1 MAASLNGPPA
11 SLQWHCPK
19 RMDDQNFKIIK
30 LPRNG
35 PKPGQSTKAWL
46 YGKDKETEKVRK
58 IIEWREF
65 GGRKR
70 K

>member
-1 MAASLNGPPA
+1 MTCSIPDG
-11 SLQWHCPK
+11 
-19 RMDDQNFKIIK
+19 FKIIK

-46 YGKDKETEKVRK
+46 YGKEQEAKEFQRK
-58 IIEWREF
+58 LD
-65 GGRKR
+65 GQDQGKR

>member
-1 MAASLNGPPA
+1 
-11 SLQWHCPK
+11 
-19 RMDDQNFKIIK
+19 MDDKDYKIIK

-35 PKPGQSTKAWL
+35 PKPGQPMKAWL

-70 K
+70 R